1 MSAPLVLPE
10 QLRDLPLI
18 LSVSGGK
25 DSTAMML
32 AVREAG
38 LPFRAVFADTGWEA
52 PETYAY
58 LDLLREK
65 IGPIDVVTAAEK
77 SGVARSGSTMADRI
91 RRRAGFPARMQRW
104 CTRELKIEPLRAYH
118 DTVGDD
124 TVSVVGVRADE
135 SEARSKMLPVEDD
148 CEWGGWIWRPM
159 LAWTIADTI
168 AIHHRHGIP
177 VNPLY
182 QRGHSRVGCY
192 PCIFAQKE
200 EIRLV
205 ADHSPERINEIRAL
219 EAEVLRIRADRNAEV
234 PETPCARCGG
244 LGELGD
250 THEDTCD
257 TTADPEEPCSCGL
270 QSTGFVVRCMECN
283 GVGRVRVPRYKHP
296 HGTFFQTTTPGR
308 RSGMVP
314 IDEVVA
320 WSRTSKGGRQL
331 PLLAEPPSGGCF
343 RWGLCEPP
351 SKEAP

>member
-1 MSAPLVLPE
+1 MSALVVPEEVSGLPLV
-10 QLRDLPLI
+10 

-32 AVREAG
+32 AVRESG
-38 LPFRAVFADTGWEA
+38 LAFRAVFADTGWEA

-58 LDLLREK
+58 LDLLRERV
-65 IGPIDVVTAAEK
+65 GPIDVVRALPKGDVPATASPMK
-77 SGVARSGSTMADRI
+77 DRI

-118 DTVGDD
+118 DAIGDD
-124 TVSVVGVRADE
+124 TVSVVGIRADE
-135 SEARSKMLPVEDD
+135 SESRSKMLAIEDD
-148 CEWGGWIWRPM
+148 HEWGGWIWRP
-159 LAWTIADTI
+159 LLTWSIADTI

-205 ADHSPERINEIRAL
+205 ADHSPERIDEIRAL
-219 EAEVLRIRADRNAEV
+219 EAEVAAIRVAANAAV
-234 PETPCARCGG
+234 PETKCDACEAGRAFETHDENCDAHADPAEPCTCSFGHGPGVSVPCVACGG
-244 LGELGD
+244 
-250 THEDTCD
+250 T
-257 TTADPEEPCSCGL
+257 
-270 QSTGFVVRCMECN
+270 
-283 GVGRVRVPRYKHP
+283 GRVRVPRYKHP
-296 HGTFFQTTTPGR
+296 IGTFFQTTTPGR
-308 RSGMVP
+308 RSGYVS

-351 SKEAP
+351 AKEDP

>member
-1 MSAPLVLPE
+1 MTLTLPE
-10 QLRDLPLI
+10 QLAGLPLI
-18 LSVSGGK
+18 ASVSGGK

-32 AVREAG
+32 ALRESG

-58 LDLLREK
+58 LDVLRER
-65 IGPIDVVTAAEK
+65 IGPIDVVRAAPK
-77 SGVARSGSTMADRI
+77 GDTPPSASPMVDRI
-91 RRRAGFPARMQRW
+91 RRRVGFPARMQRW
-104 CTRELKIEPLRAYH
+104 CTRELKIDPLRAYH
-118 DTVGDD
+118 DAIGDD
-124 TVSVVGVRADE
+124 TVSVVGIRADE
-135 SEARSKMLPVEDD
+135 SESRSKMAIVEDD

-159 LAWTIADTI
+159 LAWTIAETI
-168 AIHHRHGIP
+168 TIHHRHDVP

-205 ADHSPERINEIRAL
+205 AEHSPERIDEIRAL
-219 EAEVLRIRADRNAEV
+219 EADVLR
-234 PETPCARCGG
+234 AR
-244 LGELGD
+244 E
-250 THEDTCD
+250 
-257 TTADPEEPCSCGL
+257 AANV
-270 QSTGFVVRCMECN
+270 QSP
-283 GVGRVRVPRYKHP
+283 GRFKHAI
-296 HGTFFQTTTPGR
+296 GTFFQTTTPGR
-308 RSGMVP
+308 RSGFVS

-351 SKEAP
+351 SKEKKR